1 MVRVLHIVN
10 RWRQGGV
17 ERFVEGLVDGCRK
30 GDVEQSIL
38 SICTGVPSAV
48 DCPKYGPMHAG
59 DSMVSMLQ
67 GARALDAFLAA
78 HRFDVA
84 HIHTQNSSGFLYASI
99 AKRHGVPCR
108 IIHSHNTSLGY
119 GAGAVKRAAQ
129 GLFRTVYGGAETV
142 RLACSTEAGNHLFP
156 DGGFMVVP
164 NGIDTERFRFDAAA
178 REEIRGRVGVG
189 DDEMLVACVGSMVAT
204 KNHIRALS
212 IFAEFHNR
220 NPRSR
225 LLILGDGELRQDLET
240 RACSLGIA
248 DAVSMPGFVE
258 RADRWY
264 SAMDA
269 VLFPSLYEGLPVSL
283 VEAQCNGLPV
293 VCSDTITREVGLL
306 DTCTFISLE
315 KPNSVWVI
323 ALEKS
328 QRDITG
334 VSVETICNKGFD
346 RSSTI
351 KLMIDIYKCS
361 DGK

>member
-17 ERFVEGLVDGCRK
+17 ERFVEGLVDGCGK

-38 SICTGVPSAV
+38 SICTDVQSAA

-67 GARALDAFLAA
+67 GARALGAFLAA

-108 IIHSHNTSLGY
+108 IIHSHSTSLGY

-156 DGGFMVVP
+156 DGGFRVVP

-178 REEIRGRVGVG
+178 REEIRERVGVG
-189 DDEMLVACVGSMVAT
+189 DDEMLIACVGSMVAT

-293 VCSDTITREVGLL
+293 VCSDTVTLEVALL
-306 DTCTFISLE
+306 DSFRRLPLAAPDGEWASLLLSAE
-315 KPNSVWVI
+315 
-323 ALEKS
+323 
-328 QRDITG
+328 RDITG
-334 VSVETICNKGFD
+334 TAAQIVRTKGFD
-346 RSSTI
+346 KENTANM
-351 KLMIDIYKCS
+351 LLQIYK
-361 DGK
+361 DEP

>member
-1 MVRVLHIVN
+1 MIRVLHIVN
-10 RWRQGGV
+10 RWKQGGV
-17 ERFVEGLVDGCRK
+17 ERFVEGLVDGCGK
-30 GDVEQSIL
+30 GGVEQSIL
-38 SICTGVPSAV
+38 SICTDVPSAA

-67 GARALDAFLAA
+67 GARALDAFLAV
-78 HRFDVA
+78 HRFEVV

-99 AKRHGVPCR
+99 AKKHGVPCR
-108 IIHSHNTSLGY
+108 IIHSHSTSLGY

-156 DGGFMVVP
+156 GGGFKVIP
-164 NGIDTERFRFDAAA
+164 NGIDIERFRFDAAA
-178 REEIRGRVGVG
+178 REEMRGRAGVG

-293 VCSDTITREVGLL
+293 ICSDTVTPEVALL
-306 DTCTFISLE
+306 GSFRRLPLAAPDGEWASSLFSAE
-315 KPNSVWVI
+315 
-323 ALEKS
+323 
-328 QRDITG
+328 RDITG
-334 VSVETICNKGFD
+334 TAAQIVRTKGFD
-346 RSSTI
+346 KKSTASM
-351 KLMIDIYKCS
+351 LLQIYK
-361 DGK
+361 DEL